1 MAFEVTYKATQFF
14 LDRAE
19 VQRRLGVARVRALSR
34 QGAFLRRR
42 ARTDVLRRRKKVSG
56 PAMPPSVHS
65 RSQVATLRNI
75 LFFYDARS
83 ETVVVGPVKLNQV
96 NRSSRSGSA
105 ISIPSLMEF
114 GGTVT
119 IDEERRIGSQGQWY
133 RRDMRSQRKRSQREY
148 RTRRATYR
156 PRPFMG
162 VALQREI
169 QAGTIV
175 QSWANTVRA
184 A

>member
-1 MAFEVTYKATQFF
+1 MATEVTYRVTQFF

-19 VQRRLGVARVRALSR
+19 VQRRVGVARIRALSR

-42 ARTDVLRRRKKVSG
+42 ARTDVLRRRKSVSSPG
-56 PAMPPSVHS
+56 AAPSIHS
-65 RSQVATLRNI
+65 RSQVATLKNI
-75 LFFYDARS
+75 LFFYDDRTG
-83 ETVVVGPVKLNQV
+83 TVVVGPVKLNQV
-96 NRSSRSGSA
+96 NRGSSGS
-105 ISIPSLMEF
+105 ISVPSLLEF
-114 GGTVT
+114 GGTVS
-119 IDEERRIGSQGQWY
+119 IDEERRIGSRGQWF

-148 RTRRATYR
+148 RTRRANYR
-156 PRPFMG
+156 PRPFMST
-162 VALQREI
+162 ALEREI

>member
-34 QGAFLRRR
+34 QGSFLRRR
-42 ARTDVLRRRKKVSG
+42 ARTDVLRRRKNVSRPG
-56 PAMPPSVHS
+56 SAPAVHS
-65 RSQVATLRNI
+65 RSQVATLKNI
-75 LFFYDARS
+75 LFFYDQRS
-83 ETVVVGPVKLNQV
+83 GTVVVGPVKLNQV
-96 NRSSRSGSA
+96 NRSARSGSS
-105 ISIPSLMEF
+105 ISVPSLLEF

-119 IDEERRIGSQGQWY
+119 IDEERRIGSRGEWF
-133 RRDMRSQRKRSQREY
+133 RRDLRSQRKRSKREY
-148 RTRRATYR
+148 RTRRANYR
-156 PRPFMG
+156 PRPFMST
-162 VALQREI
+162 ALEREI